1 MAIALIEPGTPA
13 SQGILRLL
21 GLLPEEDTALL
32 ELTETGVPL
41 AQLALLTEL
50 GLTKT
55 EIQVLIIPARTM
67 SHRKAGTGRLNR
79 EESDRFL
86 RVLRCL
92 LQARQTFGDPGKA
105 MRWLRKPKTGLN
117 GRTPLT
123 ALETEMGA
131 RLVEEW
137 LVRIDQGMAA

>member
-1 MAIALIEPGTPA
+1 MAIALIEPETPA
-13 SQGILRLL
+13 SQGVLRLL

-55 EIQVLIIPARTM
+55 EIQVLVIPARTM

-86 RVLRCL
+86 RVLRSL
-92 LQARQTFGDPGKA
+92 LQARQTFGDPEKA
-105 MRWLRKPKTGLN
+105 LRWLRKPKTGLG

-137 LVRIDQGMAA
+137 LARIDQGMAA

>member
-92 LQARQTFGDPGKA
+92 LQARQTFGDPEKA

>member
-1 MAIALIEPGTPA
+1 MAIALIESGTSA
-13 SQGILRLL
+13 SQGVLRLL

-55 EIQVLIIPARTM
+55 EIQALVIPARTM

-92 LQARQTFGDPGKA
+92 LQARQTFGDLEKA
-105 MRWLRKPKTGLN
+105 LRWLRKPKTGLG